1 MTKRAL
7 LNLSLLGIIA
17 VLVAIALWQPGIDR
31 PAAKPPLTTI
41 LATDI
46 KHITITRPRTSDIE
60 LQRSNGDW
68 TLLQPQRGRTN
79 PFVVNEIL
87 RILNAKNHLSLPP
100 EAVKQLGRY
109 GLDHPKA
116 RLQLDQLEIL
126 FGDTSPVS
134 KLQYVLLQ
142 NRVAMIDNAYYWSTV
157 RTHSNFFSKRLI
169 EKNRNPIALSLP
181 NTRLSLEDGTWQTYP
196 KQKDLSADSI
206 KNLIDQWRYA
216 QALSVKKY
224 RDTRV
229 MEWVRLSFKD
239 EKTRLRIGIL
249 SRSPELVLYRPDEK
263 LQYHFPEEV
272 GKRLFSFS
280 E

>member
-1 MTKRAL
+1 MNKRGV
-7 LNLSLLGIIA
+7 LNLLLLGSIA
-17 VLVAIALWQPGIDR
+17 VLAIIALWQPGIDP
-31 PAAKPPLTTI
+31 PAATPPLTTI

-46 KHITITRPRTSDIE
+46 KHITITRPKTGDIE
-60 LQRSNGDW
+60 LQRSDGDW
-68 TLLQPQRGRTN
+68 ALVQPQHGRTN
-79 PFVVNEIL
+79 PFVINEIL
-87 RILNAKNHLSLPP
+87 RILNAKNHQSLPP

-109 GLDHPKA
+109 GLDKPKA
-116 RLQLDQLEIL
+116 RLQLDQLQIL

-134 KLQYVLLQ
+134 QLQYVLLQ
-142 NRVAMIDNAYYWSTV
+142 NRVAMIDSAYYWSTV
-157 RTHSNFFSKRLI
+157 RSHSDFFSNRLI

-181 NTRLSLEDGTWQTYP
+181 KARLSLENGTWQTYP
-196 KQKDLSADSI
+196 EQKDLSADSI
-206 KNLIDQWRYA
+206 KQLIDHWRYA

-224 RDTRV
+224 RDTRI
-229 MEWVRLSFKD
+229 MDWVRLSFKN
-239 EKTRLRIGIL
+239 EKAQLRIGIL

>member
-1 MTKRAL
+1 MNKRGV
-7 LNLSLLGIIA
+7 LNLLLLGSIA
-17 VLVAIALWQPGIDR
+17 VLAIIALWQPGIDP
-31 PAAKPPLTTI
+31 PAATPPLTTI

-46 KHITITRPRTSDIE
+46 KHITITRPKTGDIE
-60 LQRSNGDW
+60 LQRSDGDW
-68 TLLQPQRGRTN
+68 ALVQPQHGRTN
-79 PFVVNEIL
+79 PFVINEIL
-87 RILNAKNHLSLPP
+87 RILNAKNHQSLPP

-109 GLDHPKA
+109 GLDKPKA
-116 RLQLDQLEIL
+116 RLQLDQLQIL

-134 KLQYVLLQ
+134 QLQYVLLQ
-142 NRVAMIDNAYYWSTV
+142 NRVAMIDSAYYWSTV
-157 RTHSNFFSKRLI
+157 RSHSDFFSNRLI

-181 NTRLSLEDGTWQTYP
+181 KARLSLENGTWQTYP
-196 KQKDLSADSI
+196 EQKDLSADSI
-206 KNLIDQWRYA
+206 KQLVDHWRYA

-229 MEWVRLSFKD
+229 MDWVRLSFKN
-239 EKTRLRIGIL
+239 EKAQLRIGIL